1 MRTKT
6 LTIAGALV
14 AALALTASCSSSGNS
29 GSDSSGSSTPA
40 ATSAGST
47 GTAGSSGTA
56 PSSGGGSAPTTGSG
70 SEITVGTIFSLTGTG
85 ALIGK
90 SQQVAFQLGLDDAEK
105 DTGVKVNIVGADAG
119 DSNTVA
125 LSALKSVLRANP
137 SVIFGPYLGTQ
148 ILAMRPDLHKAQVPM
163 MVESGTK
170 SIVEG
175 ADADMVYRWYLSTA
189 ISEPA
194 TAKYTVD
201 KLGVKKAAILYDTTS
216 YGQDGLALVEAQ
228 LASQGV
234 DVVDKEA
241 LDPKAK
247 DYSGQVHTA
256 LSKNPDAI
264 YVQLIGGASGGVLL
278 KNLSA
283 AGNKAHIVWG
293 SGIVSQSLLG
303 LVTADEVNGAYG
315 NSVAIVDSSNDNPK
329 IQDFL
334 KRFKEKAG
342 FDGDQFALAAY
353 DAAQFIVRGA
363 AAGIQT
369 PQQWADHLNT
379 TKYAGLLANYAN
391 AGSHNMVTQTTIVL
405 FQGKTPTVAAVDK
418 GANG

>member
-1 MRTKT
+1 MTTKNRLRS

-14 AALALTASCSSSGNS
+14 AALALGACSSSDKS
-29 GSDSSGSSTPA
+29 GSTSSNTDSTSS
-40 ATSAGST
+40 
-47 GTAGSSGTA
+47 
-56 PSSGGGSAPTTGSG
+56 GGSAPAPGPGSG
-70 SEITVGTIFSLTGTG
+70 GEVTVGTIFNLTGTG

-90 SQQVAFQLGLDDAEK
+90 SLQVGLQLGLADAEK
-105 DTGVKVNIVGADAG
+105 DTGVKVKLVEADAG

-125 LSALKSVLRANP
+125 LSALKSVMRANP
-137 SVIFGPYLGTQ
+137 AVIFGPYLGTQ
-148 ILAMRPDLHKAQVPM
+148 ILAMRPELHKAGVPM

-201 KLGVKKAAILYDTTS
+201 KLGVKKAAIFYDTTS
-216 YGQDGLALVEAQ
+216 YGQDGLALVESQ
-228 LASQGV
+228 LKSQGV
-234 DVVDKEA
+234 DIVAKES

-247 DYSGQVHTA
+247 DYSGQVHAA
-256 LSKNPDAI
+256 LANNPDAV
-264 YVQLIGGASGGVLL
+264 YVQLIGGAAGGVLL

-303 LVTADEVNGAYG
+303 LVTDNEVDGAFG
-315 NSVAIVDSSNDNPK
+315 NSVAIVNSSTSDPK
-329 IQDFL
+329 VQDFL

-353 DAAQFIVRGA
+353 DAGQFIGRGA
-363 AAGIQT
+363 ASGLTT
-369 PQQWADHLNT
+369 PKQWSDQLNSA
-379 TKYAGLLANYAN
+379 KYAGLLANYAN
-391 AGSHNMVTQTTIVL
+391 DGSHNMITQTSIVQ
-405 FQGKTPTVAAVDK
+405 FKGKIPSVVAVDK
-418 GANG
+418 GKNG